1 MYRARVIKR
10 EEQTISFMFI
20 DYGDREIKVK
30 ADLWMRPDKMLTMP
44 PAVIKVDIGGKT
56 VNIEQEDKLVG
67 EEVVLRMVLN
77 SVGNFDRG
85 GELVKFFETDV
96 REEKNLSLMTYFD
109 SAVILMVVEG
119 RYGM

>member
-20 DYGDREIKVK
+20 EYGDREIKVK
-30 ADLWMRPDKMLTMP
+30 ADLWMRPDKMLSMP

-96 REEKNLSLMTYFD
+96 REEKKVLVAKGCIIEISM
-109 SAVILMVVEG
+109 
-119 RYGM
+119 